1 MKDLGFS
8 NLGFI
13 NISLVY
19 LSFATT
25 AMLSVPVNR
34 KLGTKWTLVAS
45 GMAYALWIG
54 IFLIPCYKY
63 EKLQRKEDVSSFIF
77 SDTLIKVLSLSS
89 ALILGMGA
97 GPLWVS

>member
-1 MKDLGFS
+1 MKELGYS

-13 NISLVY
+13 NISLIY

-25 AMLSVPVNR
+25 AMLSVPINK
-34 KLGTKWTLVAS
+34 KLGTKWTLVLS
-45 GMAYALWIG
+45 GLTYALWIA

-63 EKLQRKEDVSSFIF
+63 EKIKRNEDVSSLLY
-77 SDTLIKVLSLSS
+77 SDTTIKTLALLS
-89 ALILGMGA
+89 ALFLGMGA